1 MMINLKLLF
10 VGLFFF
16 FALAIPSYFLLSPN
30 THSGWFAIVLDNLD
44 TFFAVIGILLIIRS
58 FEQKWQSIYIVYA
71 FIGFVIYSVG
81 KSFYLGTTLDIQ
93 YIVTCSL
100 GCLMAFPFL
109 NRVKNENNA

>member
-10 VGLFFF
+10 IGLFFF

-30 THSGWFAIVLDNLD
+30 THSGWFAVVLDNLD
-44 TFFAVIGILLIIRS
+44 TFFAVIGILLILRS
-58 FEQKWQSIYIVYA
+58 FEQKWQSIYIMYA
-71 FIGFVIYSVG
+71 FIG
-81 KSFYLGTTLDIQ
+81 IQ